1 MCVSLLAS
9 LVLYSWQCQ
18 EPHALSY
25 AAESEFKATKEFP
38 LALLH
43 CSSSEMSAWKRPVCS
58 HNLSLRATS
67 YVPQEDLTEFLY
79 TG

>member
-9 LVLYSWQCQ
+9 LVLYSWQRQ

-25 AAESEFKATKEFP
+25 AAKSEFKGTEEFRVAP
-38 LALLH
+38 VH
-43 CSSSEMSAWKRPVCS
+43 HSSSEISAWKWPVCT

-67 YVPQEDLTEFLY
+67 YVPQEDLTDFLY